1 MWFYDVFDHLGSRNA
16 TISQIRGKVST
27 LHQTPFRQSLAEPI
41 VFDAYVRSE
50 FSTAFRHDLERPS
63 AEMEF
68 LKTLSNQWFNLDYWV
83 LPGKKKEGE
92 EIHDSDHYKEERE
105 GAIPWRRLGH

>member
-1 MWFYDVFDHLGSRNA
+1 VYDVFDHLGSRNA

-27 LHQTPFRQSLAEPI
+27 LHQTPFRRSLAEPV

-63 AEMEF
+63 TEMEF
-68 LKTLSNQWFNLDYWV
+68 LKGLSNTWFDLDYWA
-83 LPGKKKEGE
+83 LPGAKNGE
-92 EIHDSDHYKEERE
+92 EIHDPDHYKNERE